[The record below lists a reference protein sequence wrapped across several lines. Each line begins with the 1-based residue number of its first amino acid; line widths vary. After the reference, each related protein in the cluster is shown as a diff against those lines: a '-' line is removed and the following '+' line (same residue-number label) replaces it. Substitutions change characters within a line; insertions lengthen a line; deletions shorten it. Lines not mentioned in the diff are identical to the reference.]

1 MELYGA
7 EKKVQLPFVMGVM
20 SDLSGKSEAPLP
32 SVSDRKFLEI
42 DADNFDERMQALR
55 PRATFTV
62 PNTLSGDGN
71 LSIDLS
77 FESMKD
83 FTPAAVAKKVEP
95 LRKLL
100 EARTQLS
107 HLTTYM
113 DGKTGAET
121 LIAQLMANPDALRAL
136 ASSAAADGASQES
149 RQAALDSLKDALA
162 HMPDQDVSA
171 AKDAD
176 TKAALDALR
185 SQPIEAPRDS
195 QETPGDIFD
204 SLCAAASK
212 ASDPAG
218 TDATQMALEA
228 LRDAQ
233 PETAQETDDDDTG
246 AAFASLLAA
255 TEERD
260 AASPDDKD
268 DLDLAALSSLLAKD
282 GQDAMPPDDTGED
295 DDDDLDLD
303 ALLGEDDNDA
313 EEDGDPL
320 DLSAFDEEDDS
331 DTDDDLDLDALLGE
345 SEDAGLE
352 EESEEELDLD
362 ALLAESDESDEAVE
376 DTDDDLDLDA
386 LLADGGSDEDDASDV
401 GALGTPL
408 EPAKPSRIISEP
420 FGVLT
425 LERPAELD
433 APRAK
438 FRIAILGDFTGRANR
453 GDLATGDDLANR
465 KPIKLD
471 VDNLDTIIARL
482 ATTLVLPLGRDG
494 AGIEVKLNGLNDLHP
509 DKLYENV
516 SIFEELS
523 SLRQRV
529 ATGAISPTAYL
540 SDLAAEPI
548 DIEHLPR
555 NRAKGSAVPAN
566 RKLSDFQ
573 SLIGNRDSIA
583 AVATPAQDLI
593 SRVIKPYVTAAPD
606 PSQQSW
612 LEAIDSALSG
622 VMRAILHHPDFQ
634 AVESTWR
641 SLDLLA
647 RRIETG
653 ASLEIIL
660 YDVSAEEWA
669 ADLSAQDE
677 LSESGLFRMLA
688 EEPRLDE
695 EQGALS
701 AVFGLYSL
709 EETPPH
715 ADLLARMAKISAWM
729 NAPFIAAISPR
740 FLEIPKQDRH
750 PVTARKWDAMRQ
762 LPEASYVGLASPRFL
777 LRLPYGCKTEPV
789 EPFDFEEFNLR
800 SGLKGMLWANP
811 VILSAIL
818 MAKTVSS
825 MGKSME
831 LGKIMSLG
839 DMPVHTM
846 KDQYGD
852 QIALPCTERLLNTRT
867 MADVVT
873 RGFIPLLSIKGRN
886 EVRQGSFQ
894 ALSGT
899 MLAGPWA
906 TIKAPGGA
914 DHDTTISFAA
924 VPVQSDN
931 EAGIETDE
939 LATDLSDIGDEDL
952 GSDSDLDLS
961 SGENDDDAL
970 SGLVSDD
977 DDIDLDSLLASFDD
991 DTSETTSSEKDEED
1005 LDAEL
1010 AALLEN
1016 L

>member
-1 MELYGA
+1 MSTSGQKFVARNRAPRVQIEYDVELYGA

-100 EARTQLS
+100 EARTHLS
-107 HLTTYM
+107 HLITYM
-113 DGKTGAET
+113 DGKTGAEE
-121 LIAQLMANPDALRAL
+121 LIAKLIADPQALTAIL
-136 ASSAAADGASQES
+136 ASSEDSPASSSDQEKVFES
-149 RQAALDSLKDALA
+149 LKQMHSTISKAEEDDTTFAALDSLREQTVSDNREK
-162 HMPDQDVSA
+162 PDETLTAFESLLSTSA
-171 AKDAD
+171 VPSTEEESDS
-176 TKAALDALR
+176 TQAALDALR
-185 SQPIEAPRDS
+185 SLEIETEDDEHDLNATFSSLLASSDEEESVPNAYSD
-195 QETPGDIFD
+195 GDVFD
-204 SLCAAASK
+204 TDESV
-212 ASDPAG
+212 SDLEEDE
-218 TDATQMALEA
+218 DALD
-228 LRDAQ
+228 L
-233 PETAQETDDDDTG
+233 
-246 AAFASLLAA
+246 ASLLADSP
-255 TEERD
+255 EGVDDD
-260 AASPDDKD
+260 AAIDDGSLSPDVTE
-268 DLDLAALSSLLAKD
+268 
-282 GQDAMPPDDTGED
+282 P
-295 DDDDLDLD
+295 
-303 ALLGEDDNDA
+303 
-313 EEDGDPL
+313 EE
-320 DLSAFDEEDDS
+320 
-331 DTDDDLDLDALLGE
+331 
-345 SEDAGLE
+345 
-352 EESEEELDLD
+352 EEELDLD
-362 ALLAESDESDEAVE
+362 AILDNQSDG
-376 DTDDDLDLDA
+376 DTDLSEEPVG
-386 LLADGGSDEDDASDV
+386 LLISEDEEDNE
-401 GALGTPL
+401 
-408 EPAKPSRIISEP
+408 EPILAEP
-420 FGVLT
+420 FGILS
-425 LERPAELD
+425 LEQPQENQDRHS
-433 APRAK
+433 K

-471 VDNLDTIIARL
+471 VDNLDSIIVRF

-494 AGIEVKLNGLNDLHP
+494 AGIEVKLNGLDDLHP

-529 ATGAISPTAYL
+529 AAGAIAPTSYL

-573 SLIGNRDSIA
+573 NLIGNRDSIA

-606 PSQQSW
+606 PDQQSW

-695 EQGALS
+695 EQGTLS

-729 NAPFIAAISPR
+729 NAPFIAAISPK

-750 PVTARKWDAMRQ
+750 PVTARTWDAMRQ

-777 LRLPYGCKTEPV
+777 LRLPYGRKTEPV

-811 VILSAIL
+811 VFLSAIL

-846 KDQYGD
+846 NDQYGD

-867 MADVVT
+867 MADVVA

-906 TIKAPGGA
+906 TIKAPVGA

-931 EAGIETDE
+931 EAGIETDG
-939 LATDLSDIGDEDL
+939 LATDLSDTGDEDL
-952 GSDSDLDLS
+952 GSDTDLDLS
-961 SGENDDDAL
+961 SGDNDDDAL
-970 SGLVSDD
+970 SGQVSDD

-991 DTSETTSSEKDEED
+991 DTSETTSSEDDEED

>member
-1 MELYGA
+1 MSTSGQKFVARNRAPRVQIEYDVELYGA

-32 SVSDRKFLEI
+32 SVADRKFLEI
-42 DADNFDERMQALR
+42 DADNFDERMRALR

-100 EARTQLS
+100 EARTHLS
-107 HLTTYM
+107 HLITYM
-113 DGKTGAET
+113 DGKTRAEE
-121 LIAQLMANPDALRAL
+121 LIAKLIADPQALSAIL
-136 ASSAAADGASQES
+136 ASSGDAPASSNDQEKVLES
-149 RQAALDSLKDALA
+149 LKQMPSTISKAKEEGDTTFAALDSLREQTVSDKQE
-162 HMPDQDVSA
+162 MPDETLTAFESLLSTSA
-171 AKDAD
+171 VPSTEEEGDS
-176 TKAALDALR
+176 TQAALSALR
-185 SQPIEAPRDS
+185 SLEIET
-195 QETPGDIFD
+195 E
-204 SLCAAASK
+204 
-212 ASDPAG
+212 
-218 TDATQMALEA
+218 
-228 LRDAQ
+228 
-233 PETAQETDDDDTG
+233 DDG
-246 AAFASLLAA
+246 H
-255 TEERD
+255 
-260 AASPDDKD
+260 
-268 DLDLAALSSLLAKD
+268 DLNSALSSLLASSD
-282 GQDAMPPDDTGED
+282 EEESDHNVYSD
-295 DDDDLDLD
+295 DDVFDTDESVSDLQEDEDALDLASLLADGPDDLDDD
-303 ALLGEDDNDA
+303 A
-313 EEDGDPL
+313 
-320 DLSAFDEEDDS
+320 AFDDGSLSPDVTEPE
-331 DTDDDLDLDALLGE
+331 
-345 SEDAGLE
+345 
-352 EESEEELDLD
+352 EEELDLD
-362 ALLAESDESDEAVE
+362 ALLDDQSDG
-376 DTDDDLDLDA
+376 DTDLSEELVG
-386 LLADGGSDEDDASDV
+386 LLIGEDE
-401 GALGTPL
+401 GEKENE
-408 EPAKPSRIISEP
+408 EPILAEP
-420 FGVLT
+420 FGLLS
-425 LERPAELD
+425 LEQPQENQNRHS
-433 APRAK
+433 K

-471 VDNLDTIIARL
+471 VDNLDTIIARF
-482 ATTLVLPLGRDG
+482 ATTLVLPLGQDG
-494 AGIEVKLNGLNDLHP
+494 AGIEVKLNGLDDLHP

-529 ATGAISPTAYL
+529 ATGAISPTSYL

-566 RKLSDFQ
+566 CKLSDFQ
-573 SLIGNRDSIA
+573 SLIGNRESIA

-593 SRVIKPYVTAAPD
+593 SRVVKPYVTAAPD
-606 PSQQSW
+606 PDQQGW

-729 NAPFIAAISPR
+729 NAPFIAAISPK

-762 LPEASYVGLASPRFL
+762 LPEASYVGLVSPRFL
-777 LRLPYGCKTEPV
+777 LRLPYGRKTEPV

-831 LGKIMSLG
+831 LGKIMSLD

-846 KDQYGD
+846 NDQYGD

-906 TIKAPGGA
+906 TIKAPVGA

-924 VPVQSDN
+924 APVQSDN
-931 EAGIETDE
+931 EAGIETDA
-939 LATDLSDIGDEDL
+939 LATDLPDISDEDL
-952 GSDSDLDLS
+952 GSDFDLDLS
-961 SGENDDDAL
+961 TDDSDDDAL
-970 SGLVSDD
+970 SGLDSDD
-977 DDIDLDSLLASFDD
+977 DDMDLDSLLASFDD
-991 DTSETTSSEKDEED
+991 DTSGTTSSESDDED
-1005 LDAEL
+1005 LDTDL

>member
-1 MELYGA
+1 MSKSGQKFVARNRAPRVQIEYDVELYGA

-32 SVSDRKFLEI
+32 SVADRKFLEI
-42 DADNFDERMQALR
+42 DADNFDERMKALG

-95 LRKLL
+95 LSKLL

-107 HLTTYM
+107 HLITYM
-113 DGKTGAET
+113 DGKTGAEE
-121 LIAQLMANPDALRAL
+121 LIAKLIADPQVLSAIL
-136 ASSAAADGASQES
+136 ASSGDAPASSSDQEKAFES
-149 RQAALDSLKDALA
+149 LKQMLSTIRTVEEDDTTFAALDSLREQTVSDIQE
-162 HMPDQDVSA
+162 MPDETLTAFESLLSTSA
-171 AKDAD
+171 EPSMEEESDP
-176 TKAALDALR
+176 TQAALDALR
-185 SQPIEAPRDS
+185 SLEIET
-195 QETPGDIFD
+195 EGD
-204 SLCAAASK
+204 
-212 ASDPAG
+212 
-218 TDATQMALEA
+218 EN
-228 LRDAQ
+228 
-233 PETAQETDDDDTG
+233 
-246 AAFASLLAA
+246 
-255 TEERD
+255 
-260 AASPDDKD
+260 
-268 DLDLAALSSLLAKD
+268 DLDTALSSLLAS
-282 GQDAMPPDDTGED
+282 GDADESDHNVYSD
-295 DDDDLDLD
+295 DDVFDTDESVSDLQEDEDALDLASLLADSPDDLDED
-303 ALLGEDDNDA
+303 A
-313 EEDGDPL
+313 
-320 DLSAFDEEDDS
+320 AFDVGSLSPDVKEPE
-331 DTDDDLDLDALLGE
+331 
-345 SEDAGLE
+345 
-352 EESEEELDLD
+352 EEELDLD
-362 ALLAESDESDEAVE
+362 ALLDDQSDGDP
-376 DTDDDLDLDA
+376 DLSEELVG
-386 LLADGGSDEDDASDV
+386 LLIGEDED
-401 GALGTPL
+401 
-408 EPAKPSRIISEP
+408 EENKKPVLAEP
-420 FGVLT
+420 FGILS
-425 LERPAELD
+425 LERPQENQD
-433 APRAK
+433 RHSK

-471 VDNLDTIIARL
+471 VDNLDTIIARF
-482 ATTLVLPLGRDG
+482 ATTLVLPLGQDG
-494 AGIEVKLNGLNDLHP
+494 AGIEVKLNGLDDLHP

-529 ATGAISPTAYL
+529 ATGAITPASYL
-540 SDLAAEPI
+540 SDLVAEPI

-566 RKLSDFQ
+566 CKLSDFQ
-573 SLIGNRDSIA
+573 SLIGTRDSIA
-583 AVATPAQDLI
+583 AMATPAQDLI

-729 NAPFIAAISPR
+729 NAPFISAISPK
-740 FLEIPKQDRH
+740 FLEIPKQDRL
-750 PVTARKWDAMRQ
+750 PVTARTWDAMRQ

-777 LRLPYGCKTEPV
+777 LRLPYGRKTEPV

-831 LGKIMSLG
+831 LGKIMSLD

-846 KDQYGD
+846 NDQYGD

-906 TIKAPGGA
+906 TIKAPVGA
-914 DHDTTISFAA
+914 NHDTTISFAA
-924 VPVQSDN
+924 APVQSDN
-931 EAGIETDE
+931 EAGIETDA
-939 LATDLSDIGDEDL
+939 LATDLSDIG
-952 GSDSDLDLS
+952 SDFDLDLS
-961 SGENDDDAL
+961 TDDSDDDAL
-970 SGLVSDD
+970 SGLDSDD
-977 DDIDLDSLLASFDD
+977 DDMDLDSLLASFDD
-991 DTSETTSSEKDEED
+991 DTSGTTSSESDEED
-1005 LDAEL
+1005 LDADL

>member
-1 MELYGA
+1 MFYLW
-7 EKKVQLPFVMGVM
+7 
-20 SDLSGKSEAPLP
+20 
-32 SVSDRKFLEI
+32 
-42 DADNFDERMQALR
+42 
-55 PRATFTV
+55 
-62 PNTLSGDGN
+62 
-71 LSIDLS
+71 
-77 FESMKD
+77 
-83 FTPAAVAKKVEP
+83 
-95 LRKLL
+95 
-100 EARTQLS
+100 
-107 HLTTYM
+107 
-113 DGKTGAET
+113 
-121 LIAQLMANPDALRAL
+121 
-136 ASSAAADGASQES
+136 
-149 RQAALDSLKDALA
+149 
-162 HMPDQDVSA
+162 
-171 AKDAD
+171 
-176 TKAALDALR
+176 
-185 SQPIEAPRDS
+185 
-195 QETPGDIFD
+195 
-204 SLCAAASK
+204 
-212 ASDPAG
+212 
-218 TDATQMALEA
+218 
-228 LRDAQ
+228 
-233 PETAQETDDDDTG
+233 
-246 AAFASLLAA
+246 
-255 TEERD
+255 
-260 AASPDDKD
+260 
-268 DLDLAALSSLLAKD
+268 
-282 GQDAMPPDDTGED
+282 GQ
-295 DDDDLDLD
+295 
-303 ALLGEDDNDA
+303 
-313 EEDGDPL
+313 
-320 DLSAFDEEDDS
+320 
-331 DTDDDLDLDALLGE
+331 
-345 SEDAGLE
+345 
-352 EESEEELDLD
+352 
-362 ALLAESDESDEAVE
+362 
-376 DTDDDLDLDA
+376 
-386 LLADGGSDEDDASDV
+386 
-401 GALGTPL
+401 
-408 EPAKPSRIISEP
+408 
-420 FGVLT
+420 
-425 LERPAELD
+425 
-433 APRAK
+433 
-438 FRIAILGDFTGRANR
+438 
-453 GDLATGDDLANR
+453 
-465 KPIKLD
+465 
-471 VDNLDTIIARL
+471 
-482 ATTLVLPLGRDG
+482 DG
-494 AGIEVKLNGLNDLHP
+494 AGIEVKLNGLDDLHP

-529 ATGAISPTAYL
+529 AAGAIAPTSYL
-540 SDLAAEPI
+540 SDLAAGPI

-573 SLIGNRDSIA
+573 SLIGTRESIA

-606 PSQQSW
+606 PDQQGW

-729 NAPFIAAISPR
+729 NAPFIAAISPK

-750 PVTARKWDAMRQ
+750 PVTARTWDAMRQ

-777 LRLPYGCKTEPV
+777 LRLPYGRKTEPV

-867 MADVVT
+867 MADVVA

-906 TIKAPGGA
+906 TINTPVGA
-914 DHDTTISFAA
+914 DHDTTISLAA
-924 VPVQSDN
+924 VPAQSDN
-931 EAGIETDE
+931 EAGIETDA
-939 LATDLSDIGDEDL
+939 LATDLPDISDEDL
-952 GSDSDLDLS
+952 GSDTDLDLS
-961 SGENDDDAL
+961 SDDNDDDAL
-970 SGLVSDD
+970 SGQVSND

-991 DTSETTSSEKDEED
+991 DASDTTSSEKDEED

>member
-1 MELYGA
+1 MSKSGQKFVARNRAPRVQIEYDVELYGA

-32 SVSDRKFLEI
+32 SVADRKFLEI
-42 DADNFDERMQALR
+42 DVDNFDERMKALR

-62 PNTLSGDGN
+62 PNTLTGDGN

-83 FTPAAVAKKVEP
+83 FTPAAIAKKVEP

-107 HLTTYM
+107 HLITYM
-113 DGKTGAET
+113 DGKTGAEE
-121 LIAQLMANPDALRAL
+121 LIAKLIADPQVLSAIL
-136 ASSAAADGASQES
+136 ASSGDSPASSSDQEKVFES
-149 RQAALDSLKDALA
+149 LKQMSSTIRTAEEDDTTFAALDSLREQTISDEQE
-162 HMPDQDVSA
+162 MPDETLTAFESLLSTSA
-171 AKDAD
+171 VPSMEEESDS
-176 TKAALDALR
+176 TQAALSALR
-185 SQPIEAPRDS
+185 S
-195 QETPGDIFD
+195 
-204 SLCAAASK
+204 
-212 ASDPAG
+212 
-218 TDATQMALEA
+218 LEIKT
-228 LRDAQ
+228 
-233 PETAQETDDDDTG
+233 EDDTNDLN
-246 AAFASLLAA
+246 ATFSSFLASSDEDESLHCAYSNDDVFDKDESVSDLQQDEDALDLASLLAD
-255 TEERD
+255 R
-260 AASPDDKD
+260 PD
-268 DLDLAALSSLLAKD
+268 DLDD
-282 GQDAMPPDDTGED
+282 DA
-295 DDDDLDLD
+295 
-303 ALLGEDDNDA
+303 
-313 EEDGDPL
+313 
-320 DLSAFDEEDDS
+320 AFDDGPLSPDVTEPE
-331 DTDDDLDLDALLGE
+331 
-345 SEDAGLE
+345 
-352 EESEEELDLD
+352 EEELDLD
-362 ALLAESDESDEAVE
+362 ALLDDQSDG
-376 DTDDDLDLDA
+376 DTDLSEELVG
-386 LLADGGSDEDDASDV
+386 LLIGEDEEEEKENE
-401 GALGTPL
+401 
-408 EPAKPSRIISEP
+408 EPVLAEP
-420 FGVLT
+420 FGVLS
-425 LERPAELD
+425 LEQPQENQDRHS
-433 APRAK
+433 K

-471 VDNLDTIIARL
+471 VDNLDTIIARF
-482 ATTLVLPLGRDG
+482 ATTLVLPLGQDG
-494 AGIEVKLNGLNDLHP
+494 AGIEVKLNGLDDLHP

-529 ATGAISPTAYL
+529 ATGAIAPASYL

-566 RKLSDFQ
+566 CKLSDFQ
-573 SLIGNRDSIA
+573 SLIGNREGIA

-593 SRVIKPYVTAAPD
+593 SRVVKPYVTAAPD
-606 PSQQSW
+606 PDQQGW

-729 NAPFIAAISPR
+729 NAPFIAAISPK

-750 PVTARKWDAMRQ
+750 PVTARTWDAMRQ

-777 LRLPYGCKTEPV
+777 LRLPYGRKTEPV

-831 LGKIMSLG
+831 LGKIMSLD

-846 KDQYGD
+846 NDQYGD

-867 MADVVT
+867 MADVVA

-906 TIKAPGGA
+906 TIKAPVGA
-914 DHDTTISFAA
+914 NHDTTISFAA

-931 EAGIETDE
+931 EAGIDNDA
-939 LATDLSDIGDEDL
+939 LVTDLSDIG
-952 GSDSDLDLS
+952 SNFDLDLS
-961 SGENDDDAL
+961 TDDSDDDAL
-970 SGLVSDD
+970 SGLDSDD
-977 DDIDLDSLLASFDD
+977 DMDLDSLLASFDD
-991 DTSETTSSEKDEED
+991 DTSVTTPSESDEED
-1005 LDAEL
+1005 LDADL